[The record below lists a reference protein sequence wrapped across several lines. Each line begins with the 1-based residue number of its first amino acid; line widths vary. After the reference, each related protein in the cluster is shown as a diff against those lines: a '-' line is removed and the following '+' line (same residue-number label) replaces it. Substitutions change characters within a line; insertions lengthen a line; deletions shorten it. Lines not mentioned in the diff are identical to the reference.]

1 MVAQRE
7 AEAVVAER
15 LHKLIIYKEIN
26 NMSGRRALII
36 MLKNP
41 VKGKVKTRLAK
52 DVGDDMAFEVYKNLL
67 LHTQKITH
75 DIDADKYIFYSDL
88 VERNDI
94 FENTIYKKY
103 VQCNGD
109 LGVRM
114 DYGFSIP
121 FKNEYK
127 EVVMIGADCFAL
139 TSEHINKAFQVLS
152 DHDFVL
158 GPATDGGYYL
168 IGMKKWNRWLLQ
180 DKRWS
185 TEHLFQESKVEIE
198 NNNGKLFLLETL
210 TDIDTIEDLN
220 LFPDLKH
227 VIA

>member
-1 MVAQRE
+1 
-7 AEAVVAER
+7 
-15 LHKLIIYKEIN
+15 
-26 NMSGRRALII
+26 MSNRKALVI

-52 DVGDDMAFEVYKNLL
+52 DTGDEMAFDVYKNLL
-67 LHTQKITH
+67 SHTQKITSE
-75 DIDADKYIFYSDL
+75 IDADKYIFYSDL

-94 FENTIYKKY
+94 FDNANYRKY
-103 VQCNGD
+103 VQCSGD

-127 EVVMIGADCFAL
+127 EVVMIGADCYEL
-139 TSEHINKAFQVLS
+139 TSEHINKAFQALQ
-152 DHDFVL
+152 DHDFVI
-158 GPATDGGYYL
+158 GPANDGGYYL
-168 IGMKKWNRWLLQ
+168 IGMKKWNRWILQ
-180 DKRWS
+180 NKQWS
-185 TEHLFQESKVEIE
+185 TEHLFEESKAEIE

>member
-1 MVAQRE
+1 
-7 AEAVVAER
+7 
-15 LHKLIIYKEIN
+15 
-26 NMSGRRALII
+26 MSNRKALVI

-52 DVGDDMAFEVYKNLL
+52 DAGEEMAFDIYMNLL
-67 LHTQKITH
+67 RHTQMITR

-94 FENTIYKKY
+94 FDNANYRKY
-103 VQCNGD
+103 VQCSGD

-127 EVVMIGADCFAL
+127 EVVMIGADCYAL
-139 TSEHINKAFQVLS
+139 TPEHINKAFLALQ
-152 DHDFVL
+152 DHDFVI

-180 DKRWS
+180 NKQWS
-185 TEHLFQESKVEIE
+185 TEHLFEESKTEIE

-220 LFPDLKH
+220 LFPDLKN

>member
-1 MVAQRE
+1 
-7 AEAVVAER
+7 
-15 LHKLIIYKEIN
+15 
-26 NMSGRRALII
+26 MSGRKALII

-52 DVGDDMAFEVYKNLL
+52 DAGDEMAFDIYMNLL
-67 LHTQKITH
+67 RHTQMITR

-88 VERNDI
+88 IERND
-94 FENTIYKKY
+94 FFDNGLYKKY
-103 VQCNGD
+103 VQCSGD

-127 EVVMIGADCFAL
+127 EVVMIGADCYAL
-139 TSEHINKAFQVLS
+139 TPEHINKAFLALQ
-152 DHDFVL
+152 DHDFVI

-180 DKRWS
+180 NKQWS
-185 TEHLFQESKVEIE
+185 TEHLFEESKTEIE

-220 LFPDLKH
+220 LFPDLKN

>member
-1 MVAQRE
+1 
-7 AEAVVAER
+7 
-15 LHKLIIYKEIN
+15 
-26 NMSGRRALII
+26 

-52 DVGDDMAFEVYKNLL
+52 DAGEEMAFDIYMNLL
-67 LHTQKITH
+67 RHTQMITR

-94 FENTIYKKY
+94 FDNANYRKY
-103 VQCNGD
+103 VQCSGD

-127 EVVMIGADCFAL
+127 EVVMIGADCYAL
-139 TSEHINKAFQVLS
+139 TPEHINKAFLALQ
-152 DHDFVL
+152 DHDFVI

-180 DKRWS
+180 NKQWS
-185 TEHLFQESKVEIE
+185 TEHLFEESKTEIE

-220 LFPDLKH
+220 LFPDLKN